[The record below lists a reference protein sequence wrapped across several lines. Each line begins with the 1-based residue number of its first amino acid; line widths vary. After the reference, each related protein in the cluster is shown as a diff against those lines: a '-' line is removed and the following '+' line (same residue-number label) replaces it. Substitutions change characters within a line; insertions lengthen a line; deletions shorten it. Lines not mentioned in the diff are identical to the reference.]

1 MTGGSGPGASASSPR
16 RPHAI
21 VQAVARQSSPRS
33 AGLVLIS
40 ISSVQCGSALATSIF
55 DQVGPGGTVLLRSAF
70 GAAAM
75 LLVSRRSLAA
85 ERDPRLVR
93 DAFAFGLVLAAMNF
107 SFYESLDRLP
117 LGTAVTLEFLGP
129 LGVAVAGTRRPR
141 DLIWVALAAGGVV
154 LLSGGI
160 EGGSEL
166 VGIVLALTAA
176 AFWAA
181 YILLSARVGSRHQGL
196 APLALALSFSALLL
210 LPVGVATGGTD
221 LLLPAVLATGL
232 AVGLLSSAIP
242 YGLELEALRRISSS
256 VFGVLMSLE
265 PAVAALVGFVGLS
278 QGLSATDVL
287 AIAMVVAA
295 SLGAL
300 RGAGF
305 SQPVDD

>member
-1 MTGGSGPGASASSPR
+1 M
-16 RPHAI
+16 
-21 VQAVARQSSPRS
+21 
-33 AGLVLIS
+33 LVS
-40 ISSVQCGSALATSIF
+40 IFSVQCGSALATSIF
-55 DQVGPGGTVLLRSAF
+55 DQAGPGGTVLLRSAF
-70 GAAAM
+70 GAAIL
-75 LLVSRRSLAA
+75 LLVSRRGLSGR
-85 ERDPRLVR
+85 RDPALLR

-141 DLIWVALAAGGVV
+141 DLVWVGLAAGGVV

-160 EGGSEL
+160 EGSSEL
-166 VGIVLALTAA
+166 LGIVLALTAA
-176 AFWAA
+176 ACWAA
-181 YILLSARVGSRHQGL
+181 YILLSARVGSRHEGL

-210 LPVGVATGGTD
+210 LPVGIAAGGAD

-256 VFGVLMSLE
+256 VFGVLMSVE

-300 RGAGF
+300 RDAGF

>member
-1 MTGGSGPGASASSPR
+1 M
-16 RPHAI
+16 
-21 VQAVARQSSPRS
+21 ARASSPRS
-33 AGLVLIS
+33 AGLVPVS
-40 ISSVQCGSALATSIF
+40 IFSVQCGSAAATSLF

-70 GAAAM
+70 AAAV
-75 LLVSRRSLAA
+75 LLVVGRRSLGRQ
-85 ERDPRLVR
+85 RDPRLTR

-107 SFYESLDRLP
+107 SFYESLERLP

-129 LGVAVAGTRRPR
+129 LGVALAGARRPR
-141 DLIWVALAAGGVV
+141 DLIWVVLAGGGVA

-166 VGIVLALTAA
+166 LGIALALTAA

-181 YILLSARVGSRHQGL
+181 YILLTARVGSRHEGL

-210 LPVGVATGGTD
+210 LPVGIAAGGGD
-221 LLLPAVLATGL
+221 LLEPAVLATGL
-232 AVGLLSSAIP
+232 AIGLLSSAIP
-242 YGLELEALRRISSS
+242 YGLELEALRSLSSA

-265 PAVAALVGFVGLS
+265 PAVAALVGFVALS
-278 QGLSATDVL
+278 QGLAATEIV

-305 SQPVDD
+305 ARPVDD